1 LPIPKTNDCGNPH
14 MTSAFIIMQIGN
26 PELDNVCA
34 RAIVPA
40 VEVCGLDA
48 KRIDKHNTG
57 GLLKGELLLSFKALT
72 S

>member
-1 LPIPKTNDCGNPH
+1 
-14 MTSAFIIMQIGN
+14 MQIGN